1 MAEDTKENN
10 IYDFTAYRM
19 QKTAEVLYASGD
31 LDSAEALWEALE
43 AYLEGLCD
51 VQFVGGK
58 TYLTP
63 IDGDLAED
71 KGNKSV

>member
-10 IYDFTAYRM
+10 VYDFTAYRM
-19 QKTAEVLYASGD
+19 QRTAEVLYASGD
-31 LDSAEALWEALE
+31 LDNAEALWDALE
-43 AYLEGLCD
+43 AYLQGLCT
-51 VQFVGGK
+51 VTFVEGK

-63 IDGDLAED
+63 TNNDMAEG